1 MNTSVSLV
9 SISKPQIEGLNS
21 PEDLISYCARV
32 SNPNNQFNLE
42 SAPKLLS
49 YLIKHKHW
57 SPFEMVHVTMKIV
70 TSRAIAAQIL
80 RHRSFSF
87 QEFSQRYSSNS
98 EIHPIEWRLQGKTNR
113 QVGEEEAELPPELSA
128 KINSLLSLSQNT
140 YQELIDGGVAKE
152 CARMILPLGTETT
165 IFMAGTLR
173 SWIHY
178 IDLRSQKETQK
189 EHRDVALQ
197 AKKAIINEFPIV
209 SKALEWL

>member
-1 MNTSVSLV
+1 MKVTLIST
-9 SISKPQIEGLNS
+9 SKPHLEELNTA
-21 PEDLISYCARV
+21 EDLISYCARV

-42 SAPKLLS
+42 TAPKLLG

-87 QEFSQRYSSNS
+87 QEFSQRYSSCS

-113 QVGEEEAELPPELSA
+113 QVGEDEVQLGDELSG
-128 KINSLLSLSQNT
+128 KIDTFLNNSQSL

-165 IFMAGTLR
+165 LYMAGTLR

-178 IDLRSQKETQK
+178 IDLREKKDTQK
-189 EHRDVALQ
+189 EHRDVAIG
-197 AKKAIINEFPIV
+197 AKRIIINEFPV
-209 SKALEWL
+209 VAEALEWK